1 MKMRRALLPT
11 LVSLALLGTSAC
23 GALEDGGGEEDRIS
37 VAAGFYP
44 LAWVA
49 EKVAGD
55 HAQVVNL
62 TRPGQDAHDS
72 ELSMANTGK
81 LAQADLVLLNG
92 GFQPAIDDTAAQN
105 AEGEVLDVADLVD
118 FRTVDDH
125 DHDHDHEH
133 ATQGHDANDHESG
146 DHDAEDDHA
155 LEEGH
160 SHDDG
165 HDHGDEDPHFWLD
178 PLLMADV
185 ADGVAD
191 ALGDVDPDNAPD
203 YEAAA
208 QELRAELTD
217 LDAQYEKG
225 LAQCERDTVVVS
237 HDAFGYLSR
246 YGLHFEPIA
255 GLTPG
260 AEPTPADLARLQ
272 DLIREEG
279 LTTVFTETL
288 APPELAGQLAD
299 DMGVETAVLDPIEG
313 LVDSTADEDYL
324 SLMEKN
330 LEALKKANGC

>member
-1 MKMRRALLPT
+1 MKMRSAVLPT
-11 LVSLALLGTSAC
+11 LVSLALLGTTAC
-23 GALEDGGGEEDRIS
+23 GALEEGGDDDRVT

-55 HAQVVNL
+55 HAEVVNL

-72 ELSMANTGK
+72 ELSMSNTAK
-81 LAQADLVLLNG
+81 LARADLVLLNG
-92 GFQPAIDDTAAQN
+92 GFQPAIDQTAEEN
-105 AEGEVLDVADLVD
+105 AEGEVLDVADLVE
-118 FRTVDDH
+118 FRTADDH
-125 DHDHDHEH
+125 DHGDGEDH
-133 ATQGHDANDHESG
+133 G
-146 DHDAEDDHA
+146 DEDDHA
-155 LEEGH
+155 VEEGH

-191 ALGDVDPDNAPD
+191 ALSDIDPDNASSYD
-203 YEAAA
+203 AAA
-208 QELRAELTD
+208 QELRTELTD
-217 LDAQYEKG
+217 LDAQYETG

-260 AEPTPADLARLQ
+260 AEPTPADLSRLQ
-272 DLIREEG
+272 KLIREEG

-299 DMGVETAVLDPIEG
+299 DMGVETTVLDPIEG
-313 LVDSTADEDYL
+313 LVDSTADEDYF
-324 SLMEKN
+324 SLMEQN
-330 LEALKKANGC
+330 LDALKKANGC